1 MSRTSDYCPRCKSV
15 QKGLRLVSGEFV
27 CLNCSTKRKII
38 AAIGATAFQSP
49 GPRGPDPRAS
59 PRVGLL
65 ALSVGLAAA
74 LLAVPICTHYHAAG
88 SNGQGLLVIVPFA
101 TVAVF
106 LGLFSI
112 RHVLG
117 AAGAVFS
124 LVALAE
130 TLGMTLYL
138 EAQDT
143 ERRGSAAQS
152 VPKLGDSPG
161 PTTASVKD
169 PPEKPQPAV
178 PSPKA
183 PPAGTAVRESEVPKR
198 AVTENVPK
206 DKTTTDKVPTETVAA
221 DKTEPEK
228 TEDPR
233 KAAPRVAYPAPLD
246 PRPAEDARPGI
257 TAAESRRQ
265 DAEGLARERQRQKTE
280 RAFEDLKQR
289 YNLELQRNVA
299 LLESKTQELE
309 SRTTLVSL
317 ITIMTQEAEAFRKRL
332 VELRQKPDTEGL
344 RARFVA
350 ELADLENKMAP
361 YQIELEGR
369 NVRLQTLENDLV
381 GSQNALDRMKQQI
394 EVLTIQALAPP

>member
-1 MSRTSDYCPRCKSV
+1 
-15 QKGLRLVSGEFV
+15 
-27 CLNCSTKRKII
+27 
-38 AAIGATAFQSP
+38 
-49 GPRGPDPRAS
+49 
-59 PRVGLL
+59 VGLL

-117 AAGAVFS
+117 AAGAVLS

-143 ERRGSAAQS
+143 ERRGSAVHPA
-152 VPKLGDSPG
+152 PKLGDSPG
-161 PTTASVKD
+161 PTTTSIKD
-169 PPEKPQPAV
+169 LPEKPQPAV

-183 PPAGTAVRESEVPKR
+183 PPAVTAVRESEVPKK

-206 DKTTTDKVPTETVAA
+206 DKTTTDRIPTDTAA
-221 DKTEPEK
+221 DDKTEPEK
-228 TEDPR
+228 IEEPR

-246 PRPAEDARPGI
+246 PRAAEDARPGV
-257 TAAESRRQ
+257 TASESRRP
-265 DAEGLARERQRQKTE
+265 DADSPAREKQRQKSE
-280 RAFEDLKQR
+280 RALEDLKQR
-289 YNLELQRNVA
+289 YSLELQRNVF
-299 LLESKTQELE
+299 LLESKTRELE

-317 ITIMTQEAEAFRKRL
+317 ITIMTQEAETFRKRL

-344 RARFVA
+344 RARFVG
-350 ELADLENKMAP
+350 ELAGLENKMAP

-369 NVRLQTLENDLV
+369 NVRLQTLEDDLV
-381 GSQNALDRMKQQI
+381 GSQSALDRMKQQI
-394 EVLTIQALAPP
+394 EVLTIQTLAPP